1 MPTNTVHLALA
12 PGQVTAVS
20 SNRNVTQLRTPRPNA
35 APRCPW
41 RLALGLALL
50 LGFTIARPT
59 ASRGADT
66 NHLAAFVLQDQFGTN
81 HTVSFPRARPLILL
95 LGDRRGSE
103 EVDAWIAPLKQRWDG
118 VADLLGIADVSA
130 APRFLRNRIREAL
143 RKQRPHPLMLDFDG
157 SVTDPLHCL
166 PKTANLL
173 VVAPDGRIVARESGP
188 PDDSKFLRIGKALGT
203 KP

>member
-1 MPTNTVHLALA
+1 MTLHLRLA
-12 PGQVTAVS
+12 PGQATAVS
-20 SNRNVTQLRTPRPNA
+20 SPRNVTHLRTPRNTDPERGPWLLA
-35 APRCPW
+35 A
-41 RLALGLALL
+41 GLALL
-50 LGFTIARPT
+50 FFFGMVRPST
-59 ASRGADT
+59 AAGADT
-66 NHLAAFVLQDQFGTN
+66 NHLAAFVLPDQFGTN
-81 HTVSFPRARPLILL
+81 HTVSFPRTRPLILL

-130 APRFLRNRIREAL
+130 APRFLRNRIREAI
-143 RKQRPHPLMLDFDG
+143 RKQRPRPLMLDFDG

-188 PDDSKFLRIGKALGT
+188 PEDAKFLRIGKALGT